1 MDIFSSASIIF
12 IVISAFLGLILELIY
27 TLVVKKESISWQRL
41 IITPTIFAL
50 VGFYAE
56 KIAEIDPKLNENSE
70 LLNNYVTVHNSSIEY
85 LSAIESL
92 NKLEKQSP
100 LRFVLQEELQFI
112 KEKLKQ
118 IEQYELML
126 RREEVIPK
134 WESLIEN
141 SNNEILATNIVSL
154 DDWKKF
160 SPTEGEEKHRK
171 ALAKKVGIKR
181 IFIFNGGNDKGY
193 KNLLEKAK
201 EQAKWGVDVR
211 LLNGEWISES
221 PFVSDLLRDIE
232 TMDIVIYDKESVLLT
247 NVDRD
252 DKIISATLTNN
263 QLKLKK
269 AQLFFE
275 KLWNESKKIPK

>member
-56 KIAEIDPKLNENSE
+56 KIAEIDHKLNENSE

-100 LRFVLQEELQFI
+100 LKFVLQEELQFI

-118 IEQYELML
+118 IEQYELKL

-141 SNNEILATNIVSL
+141 SNSEILATNIVSL

-171 ALAKKVGIKR
+171 ALAKKVVIKR

-193 KNLLEKAK
+193 KNLVEKAK